1 MANRVRDVIKA
12 VRRDNS
18 KGDINNEKVE
28 RYQRELEEATEYFE
42 MEKEKSESQKTHERY
57 RRRQV
62 VETGMSLESL
72 IRPAQKV
79 VEKPGTYF
87 HGPLKKLAEEFNDIK
102 TITAYMTM
110 GQITKYSQKDDCL
123 YDRGGNLVYNEKTQE
138 CFE

>member
-1 MANRVRDVIKA
+1 MANRVRDVIKT

-57 RRRQV
+57 RRQQV

>member
-1 MANRVRDVIKA
+1 MANRVRDVIKT

>member
-12 VRRDNS
+12 VRRDHS
-18 KGDINNEKVE
+18 KGDIKNEKVE

-57 RRRQV
+57 RRQQV

>member
-57 RRRQV
+57 RRQQV